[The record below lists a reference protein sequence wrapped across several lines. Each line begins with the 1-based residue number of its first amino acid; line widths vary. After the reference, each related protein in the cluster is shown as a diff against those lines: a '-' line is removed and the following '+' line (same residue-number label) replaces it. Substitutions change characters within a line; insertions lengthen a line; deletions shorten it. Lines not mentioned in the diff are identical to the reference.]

1 MEDDNRDRIW
11 KALEASI
18 ENILSEQG
26 RSSGP
31 IMRDTLISEDLGL
44 VSMDFVHLLL
54 ILEEKLGQTFEFE
67 KIALRDGVYRADLTV
82 GELADFMAEAD
93 YETGLSSFVDA
104 T

>member
-1 MEDDNRDRIW
+1 MEDDIRQRIW
-11 KALEASI
+11 KALEESI
-18 ENILSEQG
+18 ENLLSEQG

-44 VSMDFVHLLL
+44 ISMDFVHLLL
-54 ILEEKLGQTFEFE
+54 ALEEKLGQTFEFE
-67 KIALRDGVYRADLTV
+67 KVALRDGVYRADLTV
-82 GELADFMAEAD
+82 GDLADFMAEAD